1 MKILKYFLMIALFSL
16 SSVMIQAI
24 NLKMINNYNH
34 YYKCFASIMDRGMM
48 WQLDTINNPTERLP
62 KGNYSVATFIYKN
75 EGDQNP
81 IKLDEVYLY
90 LENNGDLVVD
100 ANNFAVNF
108 YLLAS

>member
-24 NLKMINNYNH
+24 NLKMINNYYH

-62 KGNYSVATFIYKN
+62 KGNYSVATFIYRY
-75 EGDQNP
+75 EYDQNP
-81 IKLDEVYLY
+81 IKLNEVSMDLA
-90 LENNGDLVVD
+90 NNGDLVVD
-100 ANNFAVNF
+100 ASDYSVKF